1 MEPVDINSKELQE
14 LKSEFNDLKET
25 LNKQRIVNKELL
37 DQIRR
42 QKTSFI
48 GKDLAK
54 RMSMDIITIPMI
66 IVICHAVGWPIW
78 FAVAVSIWAL
88 IDLIAVLVGRKKF
101 DTRRKMLDG
110 DVLTVAKTVKEYKR
124 FYHLSVVVGAI
135 PAVALVAFV
144 LIRIY
149 TQSAPDENMLFPTA
163 IYIFTCVAGVL
174 YAVKTYRK
182 KMEACDNL
190 IDVKTYRKK
199 MEACDNLIDSLERE

>member
-14 LKSEFNDLKET
+14 LKSEYNDLKET

-37 DQIRR
+37 EQIRK

-48 GKDLAK
+48 GKDLTK
-54 RMSMDIITIPMI
+54 RMSLDIITIPMI

-88 IDLIAVLVGRKKF
+88 IDLVAVLVGRKKF
-101 DTRRKMLDG
+101 DTRKMLDD
-110 DVLTVAKTVKEYKR
+110 DVLTAAKTVKEYKR

-149 TQSAPDENMLFPTA
+149 TQSAPDDNMMLPTA
-163 IYIFTCVAGVL
+163 IYIFACLAGIL
-174 YAVKTYRK
+174 
-182 KMEACDNL
+182 L
-190 IDVKTYRKK
+190 SVKTYRKK
-199 MEACDNLIDSLERE
+199 MEACDNLIDSLESE

>member
-1 MEPVDINSKELQE
+1 MSKTMEPVDINSKELQE

-25 LNKQRIVNKELL
+25 LNKQRIVNQELL
-37 DQIRR
+37 EQIRK

-48 GKDLAK
+48 GKDLTK

-88 IDLIAVLVGRKKF
+88 IDLVAVLVGRKKF
-101 DTRRKMLDG
+101 DTRKMLDD
-110 DVLTVAKTVKEYKR
+110 DVLTAAKTVKEYKR

-190 IDVKTYRKK
+190 I
-199 MEACDNLIDSLERE
+199 ESLENE

>member
-14 LKSEFNDLKET
+14 LKSEYNDLKET

-37 DQIRR
+37 EQIRK

-48 GKDLAK
+48 GKDLTK

-88 IDLIAVLVGRKKF
+88 IDLIAVLIGRKKF
-101 DTRRKMLDG
+101 DTQKMLDD
-110 DVLTVAKTVKEYKR
+110 DVLTAAKTVKEYKR

-190 IDVKTYRKK
+190 I
-199 MEACDNLIDSLERE
+199 ESLESE

>member
-14 LKSEFNDLKET
+14 LKSEYNDLKES

-37 DQIRR
+37 EQIRK

-48 GKDLAK
+48 GKDLTK

-88 IDLIAVLVGRKKF
+88 IDLVAVLVGRKKF
-101 DTRRKMLDG
+101 DTRKMLDD
-110 DVLTVAKTVKEYKR
+110 DVLTAAKTVKEYKR
-124 FYHLSVVVGAI
+124 FYHLSMVVGAI

-149 TQSAPDENMLFPTA
+149 AQSAPDDNMLLPTA
-163 IYIFTCVAGVL
+163 IYIFACLAGIL
-174 YAVKTYRK
+174 
-182 KMEACDNL
+182 L
-190 IDVKTYRKK
+190 SIKTYRKK
-199 MEACDNLIDSLERE
+199 MEACDNLIDSLESE

>member
-1 MEPVDINSKELQE
+1 MSKTMEPVDINSKELQE

-37 DQIRR
+37 AQVQK

-48 GKDLAK
+48 GKDLAR

-66 IVICHAVGWPIW
+66 IVICHAIGWPMW
-78 FAVAVSIWAL
+78 FAAAVSIWAL
-88 IDLIAVLVGRKKF
+88 IDLLAVLVGRKRF
-101 DTRRKMLDG
+101 DTQKMLDD
-110 DVLTVAKTVKEYKR
+110 DVLTVAKTVKEYKK
-124 FYHLSVVVGAI
+124 FYHLSMMIGAI
-135 PAVALVAFV
+135 PAVALVAFI

-174 YAVKTYRK
+174 FS
-182 KMEACDNL
+182 
-190 IDVKTYRKK
+190 VKTYRKK
-199 MEACDNLIDSLERE
+199 MEACDNLIDSLENKSESITA

>member
-1 MEPVDINSKELQE
+1 MSKTMEPVDINSKELQE

-37 DQIRR
+37 AQVQK

-66 IVICHAVGWPIW
+66 IVICHAIGWPMW
-78 FAVAVSIWAL
+78 FAAAVSIWAL
-88 IDLIAVLVGRKKF
+88 IDLLAVLVGRKRF
-101 DTRRKMLDG
+101 DTQKMLDD
-110 DVLTVAKTVKEYKR
+110 DVLTVAKTVKEYKK
-124 FYHLSVVVGAI
+124 FYHLSMMIGAI
-135 PAVALVAFV
+135 PAIAMVAFI

-174 YAVKTYRK
+174 FSVKTYRK
-182 KMEACDNL
+182 KMG
-190 IDVKTYRKK
+190 
-199 MEACDNLIDSLERE
+199 ACDNLIDSLENKSESITA

>member
-1 MEPVDINSKELQE
+1 MSKTMEPVDINSKELQE

-37 DQIRR
+37 EQIRK

-48 GKDLAK
+48 GKDLTK

-101 DTRRKMLDG
+101 DTRKMLDD
-110 DVLTVAKTVKEYKR
+110 DVLTAAKTVKEYKR

-190 IDVKTYRKK
+190 ID
-199 MEACDNLIDSLERE
+199 SLESE

>member
-1 MEPVDINSKELQE
+1 MSKTMEPVDINSKELQE

-37 DQIRR
+37 AQVQK

-66 IVICHAVGWPIW
+66 IVICHAIGWPMW
-78 FAVAVSIWAL
+78 FAAAVSIWAL
-88 IDLIAVLVGRKKF
+88 IDLLAVLVGRKRF
-101 DTRRKMLDG
+101 DTQIMLDD
-110 DVLTVAKTVKEYKR
+110 DVLTVAKTVKEYKK
-124 FYHLSVVVGAI
+124 FYHLSMMIGAI
-135 PAVALVAFV
+135 PAIALVAFI

-174 YAVKTYRK
+174 FS
-182 KMEACDNL
+182 
-190 IDVKTYRKK
+190 VKTYRKK
-199 MEACDNLIDSLERE
+199 MEACDNLIDSLENKSESITA

>member
-1 MEPVDINSKELQE
+1 MDPVDINSKELQE

-37 DQIRR
+37 AQVQK

-66 IVICHAVGWPIW
+66 IVICHAIGWPMW
-78 FAVAVSIWAL
+78 FAAAVSIWAL
-88 IDLIAVLVGRKKF
+88 IDLLAVLVGRKRF
-101 DTRRKMLDG
+101 DTQKMLDD
-110 DVLTVAKTVKEYKR
+110 DVLTVAKTVKEYKK
-124 FYHLSVVVGAI
+124 FYHLSMMIGAI
-135 PAVALVAFV
+135 PAVALVAFI

-174 YAVKTYRK
+174 FS
-182 KMEACDNL
+182 
-190 IDVKTYRKK
+190 VKTYRKK

>member
-14 LKSEFNDLKET
+14 LKSEYNDLKET

-37 DQIRR
+37 EQIRK

-48 GKDLAK
+48 GKDLTK

-66 IVICHAVGWPIW
+66 IVICHAVAWPIW
-78 FAVAVSIWAL
+78 FAVAVSIWAA
-88 IDLIAVLVGRKKF
+88 IDLLAVLVGRKKF
-101 DTRRKMLDG
+101 DTRKMLDD
-110 DVLTVAKTVKEYKR
+110 DVLTAAKTVKEYKR

-135 PAVALVAFV
+135 PAVTLVAFIF
-144 LIRIY
+144 IRIY

-190 IDVKTYRKK
+190 ID
-199 MEACDNLIDSLERE
+199 SLESE

>member
-14 LKSEFNDLKET
+14 LKSEYNDLKET

-37 DQIRR
+37 EQIRK

-48 GKDLAK
+48 GKDLTK
-54 RMSMDIITIPMI
+54 RMSLDIITIPMI

-101 DTRRKMLDG
+101 DTRKMLDD
-110 DVLTVAKTVKEYKR
+110 DVLTAAKTVKEYKR

-149 TQSAPDENMLFPTA
+149 AQSAPDDNMMLPTA
-163 IYIFTCVAGVL
+163 IYIFACLAGIL
-174 YAVKTYRK
+174 
-182 KMEACDNL
+182 L
-190 IDVKTYRKK
+190 SVKTYRKK

>member
-14 LKSEFNDLKET
+14 LKSEYNDLKET
-25 LNKQRIVNKELL
+25 LNKQRIVNQELL
-37 DQIRR
+37 EQIRK

-48 GKDLAK
+48 GKDLTK

-66 IVICHAVGWPIW
+66 IVICHAVGWPMW
-78 FAVAVSIWAL
+78 FAAAVSIWAL
-88 IDLIAVLVGRKKF
+88 IDLLAVLVGRKKF
-101 DTRRKMLDG
+101 DTRKMLDD
-110 DVLTVAKTVKEYKR
+110 DVLTAAKTVKEYKR

-182 KMEACDNL
+182 TMEACDNL
-190 IDVKTYRKK
+190 I
-199 MEACDNLIDSLERE
+199 ESLESE

>member
-14 LKSEFNDLKET
+14 LKSEYNDLKET

-37 DQIRR
+37 EQIRK

-48 GKDLAK
+48 GKDLTK
-54 RMSMDIITIPMI
+54 RMSLDIITIPMI

-101 DTRRKMLDG
+101 DTRKMLDD
-110 DVLTVAKTVKEYKR
+110 DVLTAAKTVKQYKR

-174 YAVKTYRK
+174 FSVKTYRK
-182 KMEACDNL
+182 KMEACD
-190 IDVKTYRKK
+190 K
-199 MEACDNLIDSLERE
+199 LIDSLEN

>member
-37 DQIRR
+37 EQIRK

-48 GKDLAK
+48 GKDLKK
-54 RMSMDIITIPMI
+54 RMSLDIMTIPMI

-101 DTRRKMLDG
+101 DTQKMLDD
-110 DVLTVAKTVKEYKR
+110 DVLTAAKTVKEYKR

-144 LIRIY
+144 LVRIY
-149 TQSAPDENMLFPTA
+149 AQSAPDDNMLLPTT
-163 IYIFTCVAGVL
+163 IYIFACLAGIL
-174 YAVKTYRK
+174 LSIKTYRK
-182 KMEACDNL
+182 
-190 IDVKTYRKK
+190 T
-199 MEACDNLIDSLERE
+199 MEACDNLIDSLESE

>member
-1 MEPVDINSKELQE
+1 MEPVDINSKELQK
-14 LKSEFNDLKET
+14 LKSDFNDLKET

-37 DQIRR
+37 VQVQK

-66 IVICHAVGWPIW
+66 IVICYAIGWPMW
-78 FAVAVSIWAL
+78 FAAAVSLWAL

-101 DTRRKMLDG
+101 DTQKMLDD
-110 DVLTVAKTVKEYKR
+110 DVLTVAKTVKVFKK
-124 FYHLSVVVGAI
+124 FYHLSMVIGAI

-149 TQSAPDENMLFPTA
+149 TQSAPNENMLLPMV
-163 IYIFTCVAGVL
+163 IYIFACLAGTL
-174 YAVKTYRK
+174 FS
-182 KMEACDNL
+182 
-190 IDVKTYRKK
+190 VKTYRKK
-199 MEACDNLIDSLERE
+199 MEACDNLIDSLENKSESITA

>member
-14 LKSEFNDLKET
+14 LKSEYNDLKET

-37 DQIRR
+37 EQIRK

-48 GKDLAK
+48 GKDLTK
-54 RMSMDIITIPMI
+54 RMSLDIITIPMI

-88 IDLIAVLVGRKKF
+88 IDLVAVLVGRKRF
-101 DTRRKMLDG
+101 DTQKMLDG

-124 FYHLSVVVGAI
+124 FYHLSMVVGAI

-190 IDVKTYRKK
+190 ID
-199 MEACDNLIDSLERE
+199 SLERE

>member
-1 MEPVDINSKELQE
+1 MSKTMEPVDINSKELQE

-37 DQIRR
+37 AQV
-42 QKTSFI
+42 QKQKASFI

-66 IVICHAVGWPIW
+66 IVICHAIGWPMW
-78 FAVAVSIWAL
+78 FAAAVSIWAL
-88 IDLIAVLVGRKKF
+88 IDLVAVLVGRKKF
-101 DTRRKMLDG
+101 DAQKMLGD
-110 DVLTVAKTVKEYKR
+110 DVLTAAKTVKDYKR

-174 YAVKTYRK
+174 FSVKTYRK
-182 KMEACDNL
+182 KMEACDS
-190 IDVKTYRKK
+190 
-199 MEACDNLIDSLERE
+199 LIDSLERE

>member
-1 MEPVDINSKELQE
+1 MSKTMEPVDINSKDLQE

-37 DQIRR
+37 AQVQK

-66 IVICHAVGWPIW
+66 IVICHAIGWPMW
-78 FAVAVSIWAL
+78 FAAAVSIWAL
-88 IDLIAVLVGRKKF
+88 IDLLAVLVGRKRF
-101 DTRRKMLDG
+101 DTQKMLDD
-110 DVLTVAKTVKEYKR
+110 DVLTVAKTVKEYKK
-124 FYHLSVVVGAI
+124 FYHLSVMIGAI
-135 PAVALVAFV
+135 PAIALVAFI

-174 YAVKTYRK
+174 FS
-182 KMEACDNL
+182 
-190 IDVKTYRKK
+190 VKTYRKK
-199 MEACDNLIDSLERE
+199 MEACDNLIDSLENKSESITA

>member
-14 LKSEFNDLKET
+14 LKSEYNDLKET

-37 DQIRR
+37 EQIRK

-54 RMSMDIITIPMI
+54 RMSLDIITIPMI
-66 IVICHAVGWPIW
+66 IVICHSVGWPIW

-101 DTRRKMLDG
+101 DTRKMLDD
-110 DVLTVAKTVKEYKR
+110 DVLTAAKTVKEYKR

-163 IYIFTCVAGVL
+163 IYIFTCVAGIL
-174 YAVKTYRK
+174 FS
-182 KMEACDNL
+182 
-190 IDVKTYRKK
+190 VKTYRKK
-199 MEACDNLIDSLERE
+199 MEACDNLIDSLENKSESITA

>member
-14 LKSEFNDLKET
+14 LKSEYNDLKET

-37 DQIRR
+37 EQIRK

-48 GKDLAK
+48 GKDLTK
-54 RMSMDIITIPMI
+54 RMSLDIITIPMI

-88 IDLIAVLVGRKKF
+88 IDLIAVLVGKEKF
-101 DTRRKMLDG
+101 DTRKMLDD
-110 DVLTVAKTVKEYKR
+110 DVLTAAKTVKEYKR

-190 IDVKTYRKK
+190 ID
-199 MEACDNLIDSLERE
+199 SLESE

>member
-14 LKSEFNDLKET
+14 LKSEYNDLKET

-37 DQIRR
+37 EQIRK

-48 GKDLAK
+48 GKDLTK
-54 RMSMDIITIPMI
+54 RMSLDIITIPMI

-101 DTRRKMLDG
+101 DTRKMLDD
-110 DVLTVAKTVKEYKR
+110 DVLTAAKTVKEYKR

-149 TQSAPDENMLFPTA
+149 TQLAPNENMLFPTA

-174 YAVKTYRK
+174 FSVKTYRK
-182 KMEACDNL
+182 KMEACD
-190 IDVKTYRKK
+190 K
-199 MEACDNLIDSLERE
+199 LIDSLESE

>member
-14 LKSEFNDLKET
+14 LKSEYNDLKET
-25 LNKQRIVNKELL
+25 LNKQRIVNQELL
-37 DQIRR
+37 EQIRK

-48 GKDLAK
+48 GKDLTK

-88 IDLIAVLVGRKKF
+88 IDLVAVLVGRKRF
-101 DTRRKMLDG
+101 DTQKMLDG

-190 IDVKTYRKK
+190 I
-199 MEACDNLIDSLERE
+199 ESLESE

>member
-1 MEPVDINSKELQE
+1 MDPVDINSKELQE

-37 DQIRR
+37 AQV
-42 QKTSFI
+42 QKQKASFI

-66 IVICHAVGWPIW
+66 IVICHAIGWPMW
-78 FAVAVSIWAL
+78 FAAAVSIWAL
-88 IDLIAVLVGRKKF
+88 IDLVAVLAGRKKF
-101 DTRRKMLDG
+101 DTRKMLDD
-110 DVLTVAKTVKEYKR
+110 DVLTAAKTVKEYKR

-182 KMEACDNL
+182 MMEACDNL
-190 IDVKTYRKK
+190 I
-199 MEACDNLIDSLERE
+199 ESLENE

>member
-14 LKSEFNDLKET
+14 LKSEYNDLKET

-37 DQIRR
+37 EQIRK

-48 GKDLAK
+48 GKDLTK
-54 RMSMDIITIPMI
+54 RMSLDIITIPMI

-88 IDLIAVLVGRKKF
+88 IDLVAVLVGRKKF
-101 DTRRKMLDG
+101 DTRKMLDD
-110 DVLTVAKTVKEYKR
+110 DVLTAAKTVKEYKR

-190 IDVKTYRKK
+190 ID
-199 MEACDNLIDSLERE
+199 SLESE

>member
-14 LKSEFNDLKET
+14 LKSEYNDLKET

-37 DQIRR
+37 EQIRK

-48 GKDLAK
+48 GKDLTK
-54 RMSMDIITIPMI
+54 RMSLDIITIPMI

-101 DTRRKMLDG
+101 DTRKMLDD
-110 DVLTVAKTVKEYKR
+110 DVLTAAKTVKEYKR

-174 YAVKTYRK
+174 FS
-182 KMEACDNL
+182 
-190 IDVKTYRKK
+190 VKTYRKK
-199 MEACDNLIDSLERE
+199 MEACDNLIDSLENKSESITA

>member
-37 DQIRR
+37 AQVQK

-66 IVICHAVGWPIW
+66 IVICHAIGWPMW
-78 FAVAVSIWAL
+78 FAAAVSIWAL
-88 IDLIAVLVGRKKF
+88 IDLLAVLVGRKRF
-101 DTRRKMLDG
+101 DTQKMLDD
-110 DVLTVAKTVKEYKR
+110 DVLTVAKTVKEYKK
-124 FYHLSVVVGAI
+124 FYHLSMMIGAI

-149 TQSAPDENMLFPTA
+149 TQSAPNENMLLPMV
-163 IYIFTCVAGVL
+163 IYIFACLAGTL
-174 YAVKTYRK
+174 
-182 KMEACDNL
+182 L
-190 IDVKTYRKK
+190 SVKTYRKK
-199 MEACDNLIDSLERE
+199 MEACDNLIDSLENK

>member
-37 DQIRR
+37 EQIRK

-48 GKDLAK
+48 GKDLTK

-88 IDLIAVLVGRKKF
+88 IDLVAVLVGRKKF
-101 DTRRKMLDG
+101 DTRKMLDD
-110 DVLTVAKTVKEYKR
+110 DVLTAAKTVKEYKR

-190 IDVKTYRKK
+190 I
-199 MEACDNLIDSLERE
+199 ESLESE

>member
-1 MEPVDINSKELQE
+1 MSKTMEPVDINSKELQE

-25 LNKQRIVNKELL
+25 LNKQRIVNQELL
-37 DQIRR
+37 EQIRK

-48 GKDLAK
+48 GKDLTK

-66 IVICHAVGWPIW
+66 IVICHAVGWPVW

-101 DTRRKMLDG
+101 DTQKMLDD
-110 DVLTVAKTVKEYKR
+110 DVLTAAKTVKEYKR

-190 IDVKTYRKK
+190 I
-199 MEACDNLIDSLERE
+199 ESLESE

>member
-1 MEPVDINSKELQE
+1 MSKTMEPVDINSKELQE

-37 DQIRR
+37 AQV
-42 QKTSFI
+42 QKQKASFI

-66 IVICHAVGWPIW
+66 IVICHAVGWPVW

-101 DTRRKMLDG
+101 DTRKMLDD
-110 DVLTVAKTVKEYKR
+110 DVLTAAKTVKEYKR

-190 IDVKTYRKK
+190 I
-199 MEACDNLIDSLERE
+199 ESLENE

>member
-1 MEPVDINSKELQE
+1 MSKTMEPVDINPKELQE
-14 LKSEFNDLKET
+14 LKSEFNDLKEM

-37 DQIRR
+37 AQIRK

-48 GKDLAK
+48 GKDLTK

-88 IDLIAVLVGRKKF
+88 IDLVAVLVGRKKF
-101 DTRRKMLDG
+101 DTRKMLDD
-110 DVLTVAKTVKEYKR
+110 DVLTAAKTVKEYKR

-149 TQSAPDENMLFPTA
+149 AQSAPDDNMMLPTA
-163 IYIFTCVAGVL
+163 IYIFACLAGIL
-174 YAVKTYRK
+174 LSIKTYRK
-182 KMEACDNL
+182 
-190 IDVKTYRKK
+190 T
-199 MEACDNLIDSLERE
+199 MEACDNLIDSLEN

>member
-14 LKSEFNDLKET
+14 LRSEFNDLKET
-25 LNKQRIVNKELL
+25 LNKQRIVNKDLL
-37 DQIRR
+37 EQIRK

-48 GKDLAK
+48 GKDLTK

-88 IDLIAVLVGRKKF
+88 IDLVAVLVGRKKF
-101 DTRRKMLDG
+101 DTRKMLDG

-144 LIRIY
+144 LVRIY
-149 TQSAPDENMLFPTA
+149 TQSASDDNMLLPTA
-163 IYIFTCVAGVL
+163 IYIFACLAGIL
-174 YAVKTYRK
+174 
-182 KMEACDNL
+182 L
-190 IDVKTYRKK
+190 SIKTYRKK
-199 MEACDNLIDSLERE
+199 MEACDNLIDSLESE

>member
-1 MEPVDINSKELQE
+1 MSKTMEPVDINSKELQE
-14 LKSEFNDLKET
+14 LKSEFNELKET

-37 DQIRR
+37 AQV
-42 QKTSFI
+42 QKQKASFI

-66 IVICHAVGWPIW
+66 IVICHAIGWPMW
-78 FAVAVSIWAL
+78 FAAAVSIWAL
-88 IDLIAVLVGRKKF
+88 IDLLAVLVGRKRF
-101 DTRRKMLDG
+101 DTQKMLDD
-110 DVLTVAKTVKEYKR
+110 DVLTVAKTVKEYKK
-124 FYHLSVVVGAI
+124 FYHLSVMIGAI
-135 PAVALVAFV
+135 PAVALVAFI

-174 YAVKTYRK
+174 FSVKTYRK

-190 IDVKTYRKK
+190 I
-199 MEACDNLIDSLERE
+199 ESLEN

>member
-37 DQIRR
+37 AQVQK

-66 IVICHAVGWPIW
+66 IVICHAIGWPMW
-78 FAVAVSIWAL
+78 FAAAVSIWAL
-88 IDLIAVLVGRKKF
+88 IDLLAVLVGRKRF
-101 DTRRKMLDG
+101 DTQKMLDD
-110 DVLTVAKTVKEYKR
+110 DVLTVAKTVKEYKK
-124 FYHLSVVVGAI
+124 FYHLSMMIGAI
-135 PAVALVAFV
+135 PAIALVAFI

-174 YAVKTYRK
+174 FSV
-182 KMEACDNL
+182 L
-190 IDVKTYRKK
+190 FSVKTYRKK
-199 MEACDNLIDSLERE
+199 MEACDNLIDSLENKSESITT

>member
-37 DQIRR
+37 EQIRK

-48 GKDLAK
+48 GKDLTK

-88 IDLIAVLVGRKKF
+88 IDLVAVLVGRKKF
-101 DTRRKMLDG
+101 DTRKMLDD
-110 DVLTVAKTVKEYKR
+110 DVLTAAKTVKEYKR

-135 PAVALVAFV
+135 PAVALVAFI

-149 TQSAPDENMLFPTA
+149 TQSAPDENMLLPTA
-163 IYIFTCVAGVL
+163 IYIFACLAGIL
-174 YAVKTYRK
+174 
-182 KMEACDNL
+182 L
-190 IDVKTYRKK
+190 SVKTYRKK
-199 MEACDNLIDSLERE
+199 MEACDNLIDSLESE

>member
-1 MEPVDINSKELQE
+1 MSKTMEPVDINSKELQE
-14 LKSEFNDLKET
+14 LKSEYNDLKET
-25 LNKQRIVNKELL
+25 LNKQRIVNQELL
-37 DQIRR
+37 EQIRK
-42 QKTSFI
+42 QKASFI
-48 GKDLAK
+48 GKDLTK

-88 IDLIAVLVGRKKF
+88 IDLVAVLVGRKKF
-101 DTRRKMLDG
+101 DTRKMLDG

-149 TQSAPDENMLFPTA
+149 TQSASDDKMLLPTA
-163 IYIFTCVAGVL
+163 IYIFACLAGIL
-174 YAVKTYRK
+174 LSVKTYRK
-182 KMEACDNL
+182 KMEACD
-190 IDVKTYRKK
+190 K
-199 MEACDNLIDSLERE
+199 LIDSLESE

>member
-37 DQIRR
+37 EQIRK
-42 QKTSFI
+42 QNTSFI
-48 GKDLAK
+48 VKDLTK

-66 IVICHAVGWPIW
+66 IVICHAVGWPMW
-78 FAVAVSIWAL
+78 FAAAVSIWAL
-88 IDLIAVLVGRKKF
+88 IDLLAVLVGRKRF
-101 DTRRKMLDG
+101 DTQKMLDD
-110 DVLTVAKTVKEYKR
+110 DVLTVAKTVKEYKK
-124 FYHLSVVVGAI
+124 FYHLSMMIGAI
-135 PAVALVAFV
+135 PAIALVAFV

-174 YAVKTYRK
+174 FS
-182 KMEACDNL
+182 
-190 IDVKTYRKK
+190 VKTYRKK
-199 MEACDNLIDSLERE
+199 MEACDNLIDSLENKSESITA